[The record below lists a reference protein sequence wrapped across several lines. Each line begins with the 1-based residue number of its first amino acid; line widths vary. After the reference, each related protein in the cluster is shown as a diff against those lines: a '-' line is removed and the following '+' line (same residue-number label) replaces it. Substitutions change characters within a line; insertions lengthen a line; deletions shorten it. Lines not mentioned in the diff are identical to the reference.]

1 MVASWALSTIQ
12 SNSWYR
18 MIWLEGDVRSPIAKY
33 LLNISLLIWVLSFSR
48 LLQKSNLILKTK
60 AHKEILTARWIRIWA
75 SINAILRSPIS
86 VDANIFAFPF
96 QYISFHA
103 SKSYWTP
110 LLPMG
115 SYSNILCNYRAIL
128 SVGETISVCNI
139 ESTNLATV

>member
-1 MVASWALSTIQ
+1 MVALRALSRIQ
-12 SNSWYR
+12 SNSWCR
-18 MIWLEGDVRSPIAKY
+18 MKYLEVDVRSPIAKY

-48 LLQKSNLILKTK
+48 FTHLILKTK

-75 SINAILRSPIS
+75 SIDAILRSPIP
-86 VDANIFAFPF
+86 VDANIFAFSF

-110 LLPMG
+110 FLPMG
-115 SYSNILCNYRAIL
+115 SYSNVLCNYRAIL